1 MAMVMALAVLSVAGC
16 SLLGP
21 WAAPS
26 EQFGDF
32 SLGEFG
38 GIDGRQNI
46 VYVRADGV
54 ALLVSRMPAAGRL
67 SDQDL
72 SRLKTLLTSRQ
83 FRQEVKGEVERK
95 AKSPAPVCAD
105 QITTEVTMGSLWMSR
120 TAACGTEA
128 APTPAFDEIVSILT
142 PAMQGN
148 FNGPVQT
155 TEPQLLPM
163 RLERLQ
169 LQDQPAYTI
178 TISAAG
184 RGMITIAGR
193 RSESHDLSIQQRDP
207 VRLLL
212 ARLIE
217 TPVVP
222 CTAVAHYQLHIDTN
236 NSGPKIS
243 GPDCGFPQRQPE
255 LRALTV
261 LLENAFGV

>member
-26 EQFGDF
+26 EPFGDF

-67 SDQDL
+67 SGHDL

-120 TAACGTEA
+120 TAPCGTEA

-142 PAMQGN
+142 PAMRGTSTDRSRPPSRN
-148 FNGPVQT
+148 CFLCGSSGCSFKINRPIRSPSAPLDGP
-155 TEPQLLPM
+155 
-163 RLERLQ
+163 
-169 LQDQPAYTI
+169 
-178 TISAAG
+178 
-184 RGMITIAGR
+184 
-193 RSESHDLSIQQRDP
+193 
-207 VRLLL
+207 
-212 ARLIE
+212 
-217 TPVVP
+217 
-222 CTAVAHYQLHIDTN
+222 
-236 NSGPKIS
+236 
-243 GPDCGFPQRQPE
+243 
-255 LRALTV
+255 
-261 LLENAFGV
+261 